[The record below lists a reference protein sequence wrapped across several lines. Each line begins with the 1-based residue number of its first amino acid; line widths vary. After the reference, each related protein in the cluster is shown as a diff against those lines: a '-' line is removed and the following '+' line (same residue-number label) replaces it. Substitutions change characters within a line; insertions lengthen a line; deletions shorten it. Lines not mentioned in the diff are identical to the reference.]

1 MLTIGMLIV
10 LVGYGLAYTGKQ
22 MWDGCNPNVIEIFTP
37 GKYTPCS
44 QTSTGTGTTG
54 TVQGSSGVTTT
65 TAPVP
70 SVGTGGSVGP
80 YAGLG
85 PKANG

>member
-1 MLTIGMLIV
+1 MLAIGMLIV

-22 MWDGCNPNVIEIFTP
+22 MWDGCSPNIIDIFTP

-44 QTSTGTGTTG
+44 QTGTGTTG